1 VTFAFFVLPDEAC
14 AATLP
19 HRTRFSGKGVGMAVI
34 SENKVLNNTA
44 ARNKA
49 ILEHI
54 HERAKS
60 EGLLAQLEY
69 FAEEV
74 NNHGFTVTKAQVREV
89 LTDIVNTF
97 PDIQLEPLEVV
108 AQGDWVMARY
118 WFTGTHKGMAIHPY
132 VHYGLLVGVP
142 PTNKVMRVQHIH
154 VFRFSNGK
162 IVEHQ
167 ATRDD
172 VAMVQQLGLRLE
184 VSSGEGNE

>member
-1 VTFAFFVLPDEAC
+1 MLCSRRVLHSYTCHTRSVRQP
-14 AATLP
+14 LP
-19 HRTRFSGKGVGMAVI
+19 HRTLYFGKGVGMAV
-34 SENKVLNNTA
+34 VLETKGLEDSRA

-49 ILEHI
+49 LLEQI
-54 HERAKS
+54 HERVKT
-60 EGLLAQLEY
+60 EGLLVQLEY

-74 NNHGFTVTKAQVREV
+74 NNHGFQVTKAQVREV

-97 PDIQLEPLEVV
+97 PDIKLEPLEVC
-108 AQGDWVMARY
+108 AQGDWVVARY

-142 PTNKVMRVQHIH
+142 ATNKTMRVQHIH
-154 VFRFSNGK
+154 MFRFSNGK

-172 VAMVQQLGLRLE
+172 VAMVQQLGLSLT
-184 VSSGEGNE
+184 VS

>member
-1 VTFAFFVLPDEAC
+1 MNAVLDK
-14 AATLP
+14 ATTNL
-19 HRTRFSGKGVGMAVI
+19 
-34 SENKVLNNTA
+34 
-44 ARNKA
+44 A

-54 HERAKS
+54 HERMKT
-60 EGLLAQLEY
+60 EGLTVQLEY

-74 NNHGFTVTKAQVREV
+74 NNHGFQVTKAQVREV
-89 LTDIVNTF
+89 LIDIVNTF
-97 PDIQLEPLEVV
+97 PDIKLEPLEIC
-108 AQGDWVMARY
+108 AQGDWVVGHY

-132 VHYGLLVGVP
+132 VHYGLLVGVE

-154 VFRFSNGK
+154 MFRFQNGK

-184 VSSGEGNE
+184 VSSEKGNK

>member
-1 VTFAFFVLPDEAC
+1 ML
-14 AATLP
+14 TLEQD
-19 HRTRFSGKGVGMAVI
+19 VA
-34 SENKVLNNTA
+34 E
-44 ARNKA
+44 RNKA
-49 ILEHI
+49 ILEEI
-54 HERAKS
+54 HKRSKT
-60 EGLLAQLEY
+60 EGLLVQLEY

-74 NNHGFTVTKAQVREV
+74 NNHGFRVSKAQVREV

-97 PDIQLEPLEVV
+97 PDVRLEPLEVV
-108 AQGDWVMARY
+108 AQADWVVARY

-154 VFRFSNGK
+154 MFRFENGK

-172 VAMVQQLGLRLE
+172 VAMVQQLGLSLT
-184 VSSGEGNE
+184 VA